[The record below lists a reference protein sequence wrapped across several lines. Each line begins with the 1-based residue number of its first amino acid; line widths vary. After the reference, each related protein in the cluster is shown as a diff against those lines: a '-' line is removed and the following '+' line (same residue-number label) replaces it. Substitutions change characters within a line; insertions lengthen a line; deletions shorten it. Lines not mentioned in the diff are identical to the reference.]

1 MSAAALQAQLRS
13 LREVVDG
20 MSGDVYRSVTSKA
33 SGSIGEH
40 VRHCLDHA
48 RALLTG
54 MATRELSYDARLR
67 GTRIETDPRAA
78 GIEMAMLCVAL
89 DGLSDLPPD
98 TPVRLQT
105 IAQRGAPP
113 ADLVTTVGREIAFV
127 IQHTIHHCAVI
138 ALLLERRDIAVPAQF
153 GYAPSTPLAA

>member
-1 MSAAALQAQLRS
+1 VSAAALQGQLRS

-20 MSGDVYRSVTSKA
+20 LSIEVYRSVTSRS

-54 MATRELSYDARLR
+54 MSSGECSYDGRLR

-78 GIEMAMLCVAL
+78 AIEMAMLSVAL
-89 DGLSDLPPD
+89 DRLEAVPADRPI
-98 TPVRLQT
+98 RLQA
-105 IAQRGAPP
+105 IAQQGARPT
-113 ADLVTTVGREIAFV
+113 DIRTTVGREIAFV
-127 IQHTIHHCAVI
+127 IQHTIQHCAVI
-138 ALLLERRDIAVPAQF
+138 ALLLEHRDIAVPPRF
-153 GYAPSTPLAA
+153 GYAPSTPLPV